1 MGDYIYIPSGKSFEI
16 INGENSKDEF
26 GFFELK

>member
-1 MGDYIYIPSGKSFEI
+1 MGDYIYIPSGKSFAM
-16 INGENSKDEF
+16 INEGDGKDEF

>member
-16 INGENSKDEF
+16 MNGGDSKNELA
-26 GFFELK
+26 FFELK